1 MNILLLW
8 FLLKGICCFEKM
20 GWMEELSSSVES
32 WGYRHLEQ
40 ESAPE
45 FSVDDIRLRA
55 FVLREGRMPRRNT
68 KDSENNS
75 LDFEEENKLF
85 KKRLPIEEQQLFTG
99 HRRLVEEIL
108 ESYDPT
114 GFFLNKRGSFSFQL
128 PKKSARFVR
137 KFGYFFIR
145 GFASGMGQDEKKSG
159 HVHPRRDFRESTRV
173 NLSMSLYQILEV
185 DERKQSIV
193 VNVWMVCGGRPVT
206 RIFFRGG
213 GGGERGKIFFAP
225 NFWRRRRQKFLFSA
239 PQAKILRILEGRRP
253 KKFTFSAPQ
262 APKI

>member
-32 WGYRHLEQ
+32 WGQ

-114 GFFLNKRGSFSFQL
+114 
-128 PKKSARFVR
+128 
-137 KFGYFFIR
+137 
-145 GFASGMGQDEKKSG
+145 
-159 HVHPRRDFRESTRV
+159 VHPRRDFRESTRV

-193 VNVWMVCGGRPVT
+193 VNVWMFLDWDPNKFEMINKTIVPYQQIWVPDT
-206 RIFFRGG
+206 VFF
-213 GGGERGKIFFAP
+213 
-225 NFWRRRRQKFLFSA
+225 
-239 PQAKILRILEGRRP
+239 
-253 KKFTFSAPQ
+253 
-262 APKI
+262 

>member
-1 MNILLLW
+1 MNILLW
-8 FLLKGICCFEKM
+8 TFFLKGIVCFEKM

-32 WGYRHLEQ
+32 WGYKHLEQ

-68 KDSENNS
+68 KDSKNNS

-114 GFFLNKRGSFSFQL
+114 
-128 PKKSARFVR
+128 
-137 KFGYFFIR
+137 
-145 GFASGMGQDEKKSG
+145 
-159 HVHPRRDFRESTRV
+159 VHPRRDFRESTRV

-193 VNVWMVCGGRPVT
+193 VNVWMVCRGIYLKIS
-206 RIFFRGG
+206 IFLKVQNWFD
-213 GGGERGKIFFAP
+213 EVFPWFSFKKHFFL
-225 NFWRRRRQKFLFSA
+225 QKFLDWD
-239 PQAKILRILEGRRP
+239 PN
-253 KKFTFSAPQ
+253 KFEMINKTIVPYQQIWVPDTVFF
-262 APKI
+262 

>member
-1 MNILLLW
+1 MNILLWTL
-8 FLLKGICCFEKM
+8 FLKGICCFEKM

-32 WGYRHLEQ
+32 WGYKHLEQ

-75 LDFEEENKLF
+75 LDLEEENKSF

-114 GFFLNKRGSFSFQL
+114 
-128 PKKSARFVR
+128 
-137 KFGYFFIR
+137 
-145 GFASGMGQDEKKSG
+145 
-159 HVHPRRDFRESTRV
+159 VHPRRDFRESTRV

-193 VNVWMVCGGRPVT
+193 VNVWMVQNWFDEFLDWDPNKFEMINKTIVPYQQIWVPDT
-206 RIFFRGG
+206 VFF
-213 GGGERGKIFFAP
+213 
-225 NFWRRRRQKFLFSA
+225 
-239 PQAKILRILEGRRP
+239 
-253 KKFTFSAPQ
+253 
-262 APKI
+262 